1 MMANSQQFAQAGA
14 LIIPSLQNYINVLEA
29 DYQNQTAAPPET
41 RAAMATAIR
50 RLREYLFGLQNAQL
64 QAADES
70 EELKRAIADLKS
82 ANADIRS
89 EINSAKE
96 FQENVEAAAAI
107 ADIIQ
112 RAIGLALA

>member
-1 MMANSQQFAQAGA
+1 MADSQQFAQAGA
-14 LIIPSLQNYINVLEA
+14 LVIPNLQNYINLLEA
-29 DYQNQTAAPPET
+29 EYQNQVAAPAET

-50 RLREYLFGLQNAQL
+50 RLREYLYQLQNAQL

-70 EELKRAIADLKS
+70 EELKRAIADLRS
-82 ANADIRS
+82 ANADIRV
-89 EINSAKE
+89 EINAAKD

-112 RAIGLALA
+112 RAAGLALA